1 MPSNRK
7 RTRRQSQAEPWKIEF
22 LLTGQALKA
31 DGTPSIKP
39 FLWLPEYDGCF
50 AATVQPR
57 NPGESD
63 ADYLKRHGIT
73 PV

>member
-1 MPSNRK
+1 MSNRK
-7 RTRRQSQAEPWKIEF
+7 RTRRPSQAEPWKAEF
-22 LLTGQALKA
+22 LLTGQVKKA
-31 DGTPSIKP
+31 DGSKSSKP
-39 FLWLPEYDGCF
+39 YLWLAEYNGCF

-73 PV
+73 PAP